1 MIKTE
6 GNRQTA
12 VGMSR
17 RERSVFDRLRSIS
30 AIALVAVL
38 ALAALIPGRAASVFA
53 QRPQAASAAQQ
64 ARVPAQVDYGRLA
77 AAAAAQG
84 TEFDVNGLKV
94 LGKRR
99 EGILTA
105 WGGLFSRRGS
115 ANRNGDNAGIE
126 GFMCAARTE

>member
-38 ALAALIPGRAASVFA
+38 ALAALIPGRAVLVFA

-64 ARVPAQVDYGRLA
+64 ATVPAQVDYGRLA
-77 AAAAAQG
+77 AAAAAQV

-94 LGKRR
+94 LVKRR
-99 EGILTA
+99 EGSLTA
-105 WGGLFSRRGS
+105 SAGLFIRGGS
-115 ANRNGDNAGIE
+115 TNITAANGGVD
-126 GFMCAARTE
+126 GFMLAAADG